1 MNHTSQKSITLS
13 KIQTMNMYLLTQT
26 LSVFLMQTLMRR
38 LKKRLAVYGFWSKH
52 QNFERDRSPCEFK
65 LMLRCKTF
73 PLSLERE
80 LYLKY
85 RTKWYIIRKLSC
97 NDKIILT
104 HLCSEEQ
111 YNFFGEELLSL
122 TTKKLPWPVFDLMP
136 NNGIYKRYMKI
147 RNKVSLISV
156 LKLEPC
162 LLLPIAN

>member
-26 LSVFLMQTLMRR
+26 LSVFLTQTLMRR

-52 QNFERDRSPCEFK
+52 QHFERDRSPCEFK
-65 LMLRCKTF
+65 LMLHCKTF

-111 YNFFGEELLSL
+111 YNFFWRRAVVSYN
-122 TTKKLPWPVFDLMP
+122 KKTAMTRFWF
-136 NNGIYKRYMKI
+136 NAK
-147 RNKVSLISV
+147 
-156 LKLEPC
+156 
-162 LLLPIAN
+162 